1 MTALARR
8 EGKRAGRIAVKDMR
22 PIQGLRKPI
31 SRLRRRGLP
40 TPIDENTTTDENN
53 TVYTEEEIGYRSGGE
68 GMAKWCDDYVCVPIY
83 PEGSDI
89 AVWYPMSDLPTETN
103 PSTLKSYAYIWQE
116 QKAMLREA
124 LKMENKRFIYKLIV
138 LCWMRGEGKS
148 LLACLIQLWK
158 FFNWPRQQ
166 IMLGANSKDQIK
178 FVHYD
183 IMRDI
188 ILNSPK
194 LRELVGDRRNIQEKE
209 IRLKDGEGN
218 IRSIIRSIS
227 SFSGI
232 VSNITGYTFS
242 EIFDMKKPKFFVQL
256 DGSIRNIPNA
266 LGVIDSTVSDKTHI
280 LYTLYSG
287 FIQRKTK
294 TVFFSYRYSKEGL
307 QEDYWNPNMDS
318 SQLND
323 YRIKFPFGEFERYFL
338 NLWSAGT
345 QKVFTDEMVEMTKY
359 SGMNG
364 QLLNTDFMLKAL
376 EEKNHLIEVMN
387 DTRGKGFADG
397 ALETDGKIQSIYD
410 QMNPMD
416 AVYKLTNRYGGSRAA
431 SIEDL
436 LHLGMIFDT
445 DWLITGGLDFG
456 DPYAVRGLARTIVIV
471 AAKGLPGSKS
481 NPSLYLTSL
490 TAPKY
495 LYCLLVV
502 EKIEDH
508 SGDRVKAI
516 LEEANTE
523 YDGIDVLCSE
533 RYGAWDMENW
543 CEERDIEFQPIFPTY
558 DRQRDGFKQVLEAT
572 REGRLKCPVLAVSG
586 SKKEDIRD
594 EEMGTFEHD
603 AEKRWFG
610 SIEKFEK
617 YGIQDDFMFS
627 LCWSF
632 YGARL
637 KGVDDFRIRK
647 GMENFGLFIENK
659 DLHAAYS

>member
-1 MTALARR
+1 MSS
-8 EGKRAGRIAVKDMR
+8 GI
-22 PIQGLRKPI
+22 PGLRKPI
-31 SRLRRRGLP
+31 HRLKRRKSP
-40 TPIDENTTTDENN
+40 QNN
-53 TVYTEEEIGYRSGGE
+53 SGNASTSKSQNHIAEKFDYRAGGE
-68 GMAKWCDDYVCVPIY
+68 GMAQWCEDYVCVPIY

-89 AVWYPMSDLPTETN
+89 AVWYPMHSLPREVN
-103 PSTLKSYAYIWQE
+103 PSTGKSYHGIWKE
-116 QKAMLREA
+116 QKKLLSEA
-124 LKMENKRFIYKLIV
+124 LRMENKRFVYKLVV

-178 FVHYD
+178 FVHFD

-194 LRELVGDRRNIQEKE
+194 LRELVGARKNIQEKE

-266 LGVIDSTVSDKTHI
+266 LGVIDSTVSEKTHI
-280 LYTLYSG
+280 LYTLYSS
-287 FIQRKTK
+287 FIEKKTK
-294 TVFFSYRYSKEGL
+294 TVFFSYRHSKEGL
-307 QEDYWNPNMDS
+307 QEDYWNPNMDND
-318 SQLND
+318 QLND

-359 SGMNG
+359 AGMDG
-364 QLLNTDFMLKAL
+364 QLLNSEAMLEKLA
-376 EEKNHLIEVMN
+376 EKNHLIEVMT
-387 DTRGKGFADG
+387 DTAGKGFADG
-397 ALETDGKIQSIYD
+397 ALETEAKIQEIYD
-410 QMNPMD
+410 SFTTMD
-416 AVYKLTNRYGGSRAA
+416 TIYSLTSVYGGTRKA

-436 LHLGMIFDT
+436 IALGDVFDT
-445 DWLITGGLDFG
+445 DWLVSASIDFG
-456 DPYAVRGLARTIVIV
+456 DPYAVRGLARTITLVV
-471 AAKGLPGSKS
+471 AKGLPGSRS
-481 NPSLYLTSL
+481 NPHMYMTAE

-495 LYCLLVV
+495 LYCALVV
-502 EKIEDH
+502 ENVADH
-508 SGDRVKAI
+508 SGDAVKAI
-516 LEEANTE
+516 LDEAHTE
-523 YDGIDVLCSE
+523 YDGIDVICSE
-533 RYGAWDMENW
+533 RYGAWDMESW

-572 REGRLKCPVLAVSG
+572 REGRFKCPVLAVAG

-594 EEMGTFEHD
+594 EEMGAFEHD
-603 AEKRWFG
+603 SEKRWFG

-617 YGIQDDFMFS
+617 YGIQDDFMFA

-632 YGARL
+632 YGPRL
-637 KGVDDFRIRK
+637 KGVESFRIRK
-647 GMENFGLFIENK
+647 GIESFGMFIDNK
-659 DLHAAYS
+659 DLHAAYEQ